1 MKEIKEIK
9 ESKQNLKLGQIV
21 FLGSTKLANMDLYDY
36 LRDITSFSIYN
47 ESVPKL
53 KIEDLEKCVEM
64 ISNLQ
69 PSKLFISI
77 GEEEIKNEKLDIDD
91 FISKYEWFLYKINQ
105 NCKNCTLYIISL
117 NEENDIAKKVNKRL
131 QKLSE
136 ECGCRFI
143 KLIGNSICDFIST
156 IKVYLRKFPINFVE
170 AMRYS

>member
-9 ESKQNLKLGQIV
+9 EIKELKQNLKLGQIV

-91 FISKYEWFLYKINQ
+91 FISKYEWFL
-105 NCKNCTLYIISL
+105 
-117 NEENDIAKKVNKRL
+117 
-131 QKLSE
+131 
-136 ECGCRFI
+136 
-143 KLIGNSICDFIST
+143 
-156 IKVYLRKFPINFVE
+156 
-170 AMRYS
+170 

>member
-1 MKEIKEIK
+1 MKKIMG
-9 ESKQNLKLGQIV
+9 SKKSLKLGQIV

-36 LRDITSFSIYN
+36 LRDTTSFSIYN

-77 GEEEIKNEKLDIDD
+77 GEEEIKNEKLDIED
-91 FISKYEWFLYKINQ
+91 FISKYEWFLYKINL

-117 NEENDIAKKVNKRL
+117 SEENDIAKEVNRRL
-131 QKLSE
+131 QRLSE